1 MSTTLDS
8 GELTVWRGVNTAPAG
23 SMPVMQHSVIYQGA
37 YGEKTV
43 GLTRWYT
50 AQQHGER
57 PDIVVQIQ
65 RTYGLNVGTDL
76 VTLSPYTHQDSGA
89 YIINQIQQVIN
100 AENLPMT
107 DLTLQREDGIDANDL
122 NPATDNS

>member
-1 MSTTLDS
+1 MSTLLDS
-8 GELTVWRGVNTAPAG
+8 GELTVWRGANTAPPG
-23 SMPVMQHSVIYQGA
+23 GMPTMGYSVVYQGA

-43 GLTRWYT
+43 GITRWYT
-50 AQQHGER
+50 GQQHGDR

-65 RTYGLNVGTDL
+65 RTYGLVAGSDL
-76 VTLSPYTHQDSGA
+76 VTLAPYTHQDPKP
-89 YIINQIQQVIN
+89 YKINQIQQVIN

-122 NPATDNS
+122 TAAATA